1 MFQRILILA
10 FFIGFHSSLYGA
22 NERVINVWPTKA
34 PGENKNI
41 GPEKIEP
48 SNPTDKSPT
57 IRLSNV
63 SSPTL
68 TVYKP
73 ADGKSNGTS
82 VIICPGGGHRILAWD
97 KEGTE
102 VAEWLSTTGVTS
114 FVLKYRVPARDENK
128 RYFAAVQ
135 DAQRSVSLVRS
146 LAKEMHL
153 NDNSIGILGFSAGG
167 ETACLTSLFEAKI
180 YPTLDKVDEKSSRP
194 DFAVLIYPGGLL
206 DKEQTKLLSHVTVN
220 KNSPPMFF
228 AHASDD
234 KVSPLNSVLTYAEL
248 KKNNVPA
255 ELHIY
260 ALGGHG
266 FGLRPSNF
274 AASSWHK
281 ACEKWLLNMNF
292 LPVTK

>member
-1 MFQRILILA
+1 MQCLLILSI
-10 FFIGFHSSLYGA
+10 FIGLNSSLFGA
-22 NERVINVWPTKA
+22 NTQVINVWPNKA
-34 PGENKNI
+34 PGENKDI

-48 SNPTDKSPT
+48 SNPKDSSPT
-57 IRLSNV
+57 IRLSNI

-73 ADGKSNGTS
+73 IEGKSNGVS
-82 VIICPGGGHRILAWD
+82 IIICPGGGHRILAWD

-102 VAEWLSTTGVTS
+102 VAEWLSSIGFTS
-114 FVLKYRVPARDENK
+114 FVLKYRVPARDESK

-146 LAKEMHL
+146 LAKEMKL
-153 NDNSIGILGFSAGG
+153 NEKSIGILGFSAGG
-167 ETACLTSLFEAKI
+167 ETACLTSLFETKI
-180 YPTLDKVDEKSSRP
+180 YPNLDKIDENSSKP

-206 DKEQTKLLSHVTVN
+206 DKSQTNILPYVKAN

-266 FGLRPSNF
+266 FGLRPSSF

-281 ACEKWLLNMNF
+281 ACEKWLFNMKF
-292 LPVTK
+292 LSESK